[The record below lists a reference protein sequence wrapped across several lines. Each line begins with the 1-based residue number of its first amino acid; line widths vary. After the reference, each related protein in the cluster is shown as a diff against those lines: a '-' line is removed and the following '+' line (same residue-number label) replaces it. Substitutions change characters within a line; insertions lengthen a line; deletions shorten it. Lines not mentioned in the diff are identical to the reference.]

1 MQDVV
6 VAVIGSGS
14 GLAAGGA
21 PRTACTTT
29 ICVFQHGRSK
39 NRQILVSRI
48 DIYTNEGRIL
58 LFSILLINVSTRW
71 CKITSPNS

>member
-1 MQDVV
+1 MQDAVV
-6 VAVIGSGS
+6 VVIGSGG
-14 GLAAGGA
+14 GLAVDGA

-48 DIYTNEGRIL
+48 DICRNEDRIATVL
-58 LFSILLINVSTRW
+58 YLIDQCWHQVV
-71 CKITSPNS
+71 